1 MQNRLPHNG
10 VEAARPRP
18 NILAALCCG
27 ALLVTG
33 PLAFSAE
40 EQAEKVPVIRG
51 ELGPCTAEFTV
62 TDGDGKPL
70 YDARIHVVIRYGFL
84 GKRKSELEIGTNSD
98 GKARFEGLP
107 SRVRNPLEFR
117 IRSGDRVHLL
127 VHDPEADCHAS
138 FSVKLQ
144 KP

>member
-1 MQNRLPHNG
+1 
-10 VEAARPRP
+10 VDAALRRT
-18 NILAALCCG
+18 NILAALCCA
-27 ALLVTG
+27 ALLAAAL
-33 PLAFSAE
+33 PAFSAE
-40 EQAEKVPVIRG
+40 EQAEKIPVIRG

-62 TDGDGKPL
+62 TDRDEKPL
-70 YDARIHVVIRYGFL
+70 YDARIHVLIRYGFL

-107 SRVRNPLEFR
+107 SRVRTPLEFR
-117 IRSGDRVHLL
+117 VRSGDLVHLL
-127 VHDPEADCHAS
+127 VHDPEADCQAS